1 MLWGI
6 TIGFF
11 LMGSG
16 IVGLGLAPS
25 LPIFLLATFV
35 RTVGTGTLWVFSAA
49 LLQMMV
55 PDRYR
60 GRVFAFEFAVLTL
73 TQSISILGAGFAQDN
88 LAMPLLHIAI
98 WIGSMGLIV
107 GLIWLGFY
115 LRYQSVIKRRS
126 SGQAV

>member
-16 IVGLGLAPS
+16 IMGLGLAPS
-25 LPIFLLATFV
+25 LPYFLLATFV
-35 RTVGTGTLWVFSAA
+35 RTVGTGTVWVFSAA

-55 PDRYR
+55 PDQYR

-73 TQSISILGAGFAQDN
+73 TLSQ
-88 LAMPLLHIAI
+88 IAI
-98 WIGSMGLIV
+98 WIGGLGLIV
-107 GLIWLGFY
+107 GLIWLGFF
-115 LRYQSVIKRRS
+115 LRYQSVIKR
-126 SGQAV
+126 QASEQTF